1 MPRRQTRKR
10 SMGATIALRFFQT
23 LGTLLIIGVVTGAF
37 LLCYAVVYI
46 QTSIMPNTYL
56 DLSAYTLNEN
66 SVIYYTD
73 KDTGLYKELTTLV
86 GDTNSEWVD
95 IEDIPE
101 DLIDAVVAI
110 EDKRFWTHN
119 GVDWRRTAG
128 AVLNMFF
135 GMRDTFGGST
145 ITQQLVKNV
154 TDNDDVTGKTQ
165 GAGDFYRPGAGEKL
179 QKRRDLGDVP

>member
-1 MPRRQTRKR
+1 MSQINEPRRGRRAEGKRVAQTPRQDSGERRMPRRQTRKR

-110 EDKRFWTHN
+110 EDKRFYEHH
-119 GVDWRRTAG
+119 GVD
-128 AVLNMFF
+128 
-135 GMRDTFGGST
+135 
-145 ITQQLVKNV
+145 
-154 TDNDDVTGKTQ
+154 
-165 GAGDFYRPGAGEKL
+165 
-179 QKRRDLGDVP
+179 